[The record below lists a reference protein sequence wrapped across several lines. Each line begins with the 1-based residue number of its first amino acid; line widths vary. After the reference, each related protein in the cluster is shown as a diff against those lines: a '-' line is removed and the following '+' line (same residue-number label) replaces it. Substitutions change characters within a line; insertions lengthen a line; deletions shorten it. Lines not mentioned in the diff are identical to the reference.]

1 MTKKIG
7 IVALVMLALCMIVSV
22 VSAQAVTLHQ
32 MYREVDSETYTDI
45 FDLPPNCP
53 YTQVKMT
60 STLTTEYSG
69 MYNAVLDANGYT
81 HFNGKVVIQMT
92 VQREAWYW
100 SDTLQEWV
108 SGYSGSGTSK
118 QIIGYNE
125 LILNSETQ
133 TSKELLLSRQKIDVK
148 GINPLNGE
156 PLTQQYVLI
165 SHFMVKWVNG
175 QLQFENS
182 WSIEN
187 PPS

>member
-1 MTKKIG
+1 MTKKLG
-7 IVALVMLALCMIVSV
+7 IVALVMLVLCMIVPV

-32 MYREVDSETYTDI
+32 SYREAESETYTI
-45 FDLPPNCP
+45 IYDLPSDYP

-69 MYNAVLDANGYT
+69 MYNAVLDANGNT
-81 HFNGKVVIQMT
+81 HFNGKILILMT
-92 VQREAWYW
+92 VQSEAWYW

-108 SGYSGSGTSK
+108 SGQSGSGTFK
-118 QIIGYNE
+118 RIIGNNE

-133 TSKELLLSRQKIDVK
+133 TSKELLLSREKFDAK
-148 GINPLNGE
+148 GINPQNGE
-156 PLTQQYVLI
+156 TFTLQYMLI

-175 QLQFENS
+175 ELQFENS
-182 WSIEN
+182 WSIEI